1 MRLEAEKRNDE
12 LAFKLSEYEKQ
23 VKNSQ
28 DALVR

>member
-12 LAFKLSEYEKQ
+12 LALKLSEYEKQ